1 MGVLTLSLS
10 LSDPWWLTLLGLI
23 ILTCSKSML
32 AFVIFLWSEK
42 QAGML
47 GAGLE
52 GGGPWGYLHYHYHY
66 LTPDG
71 QLFQV

>member
-1 MGVLTLSLS
+1 MLSLS
-10 LSDPWWLTLLGLI
+10 LSDPWWLTLSGLI
-23 ILTCSKSML
+23 TLTCSKSML

-52 GGGPWGYLHYHYHY
+52 GGGRAWGYLHCHYHY
-66 LTPDG
+66 LTLG
-71 QLFQV
+71 G